1 MSGASESYPTRP
13 IVPLS
18 LTTARLVVRH
28 FRAGDAPTL
37 MAYRNDPEVARYQ
50 GWEGL
55 SEVQAKDFVTGQSC
69 QPVGVPHAWLQL
81 ALELRASGTHIGD
94 LALKVDGAGQAEIG
108 YSLSRAFQGQ
118 GYMREAVAAL
128 LDFLFQE
135 LQLHRVVA
143 QTDVRNVPSVRLLE
157 RLGFRREGHFI
168 EGFYLRGKWTSE
180 YLYALLAREWRAAG
194 SQGDGL

>member
-1 MSGASESYPTRP
+1 
-13 IVPLS
+13 
-18 LTTARLVVRH
+18 
-28 FRAGDAPTL
+28 
-37 MAYRNDPEVARYQ
+37 
-50 GWEGL
+50 
-55 SEVQAKDFVTGQSC
+55 
-69 QPVGVPHAWLQL
+69 
-81 ALELRASGTHIGD
+81 
-94 LALKVDGAGQAEIG
+94 
-108 YSLSRAFQGQ
+108 
-118 GYMREAVAAL
+118 MREAVAAL

-168 EGFYLRGKWTSE
+168 EGFYLRGEWASE